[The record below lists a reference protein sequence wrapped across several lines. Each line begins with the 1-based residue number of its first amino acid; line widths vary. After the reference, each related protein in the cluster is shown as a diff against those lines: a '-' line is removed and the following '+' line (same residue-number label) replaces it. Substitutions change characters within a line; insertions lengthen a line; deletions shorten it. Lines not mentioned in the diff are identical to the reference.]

1 MEPVLIGLMIFAT
14 VLLGAFAL
22 ANRAPE
28 RELVAV
34 RLRQIAQDR
43 SPRSMVLT
51 LPFYRRALIPLVRSS
66 TRIVTR
72 VVPPKSLEVVRT
84 HLAQAGQRY
93 RDPLAW
99 VLLKWLRAGLLG
111 GAGYAVAITQHR
123 PAAVSFLGALALA
136 GLGYLWPELSVRRKI
151 RRRQARIIKELPETL
166 DLLTISV
173 EAGLG
178 LDQALEVVSTRRPGP
193 LSDEIRGYL
202 DEVRLGSDRRDALKA
217 IGRRTGLE
225 ELVSFTGALVQA
237 MEFGVSIATVL
248 RLQADEVR
256 KRRRQLIEERAM
268 KTSIKMLFPIVFL
281 IMPAVFVVAA
291 GPGFIRI
298 YNEFIKPAGPGVY
311 SPPGGQG
318 R

>member
-1 MEPVLIGLMIFAT
+1 MEPLVIGLMIFAT
-14 VLLGAFAL
+14 VFVGTLAL
-22 ANRAPE
+22 TRRAPE

-43 SPRSMVLT
+43 SPRNLVLT
-51 LPFYRRALIPLVRSS
+51 LPFYRRALVPLVTAAVRV
-66 TRIVTR
+66 VTR
-72 VVPPKSLEVVRT
+72 VTPPKSLQAVHT

-93 RDPLAW
+93 HDPVVW

-111 GAGYAVAITQHR
+111 GVGYAVGIMQNR
-123 PAAVSFLGALALA
+123 PAPVQFFGAVALA

-202 DEVRLGSDRRDALKA
+202 DEVRLGSERREALKA
-217 IGRRTGLE
+217 IGQRTGLE

-248 RLQADEVR
+248 RLQADAVR

-268 KTSIKMLFPIVFL
+268 KTPIKMLFPIIFL
-281 IMPAVFVVAA
+281 ILPAVFVVAA

-298 YNEFIKPAGPGVY
+298 YNEFIKPAGPGVF
-311 SPPGGQG
+311 SAPGAG